1 MSQGIWDRA
10 KWIVVMSAIW
20 DDDLVLLTKDELR
33 VLHSELIVTSIL
45 GEQMRISELVI
56 DELDLRYG
64 VSAWGL
70 PPETWEQVG
79 KIVVKYVT

>member
-1 MSQGIWDRA
+1 
-10 KWIVVMSAIW
+10 MSATW

-33 VLHSELIVTSIL
+33 VLQDTDLIVTSIL
-45 GEQMRISELVI
+45 GDKTKISELDI

-64 VSAWGL
+64 VTAFGL

-79 KIVVKYVT
+79 KIVIKYVT